1 MAHLDILLI
10 DDDQRWQDEVPKVL
24 QRLGNDVQIEVV
36 STYEAALDKI
46 DGGTYDLAVVDLSL
60 VLLPL
65 DKVILEPSDLEG
77 LELMERW
84 GASKYNCGRGLIVLS
99 GYGNPQLYK
108 KAFKNYGVDD
118 FIDKGGEWFA
128 TLPDAARIA
137 ILKGRLRHA
146 ALRDKQRY
154 LVNVTYSTNSLVSV
168 QLAGPDVESPQQII
182 DPPFEFKIAGS
193 ARKTNKIEE
202 LLESEELL
210 WRNEAAKLGKA
221 LHSLLLREPSINK
234 CLSTAL
240 ARAREKRDVRLQ
252 FSGPAAGLGLPFE
265 LLHDEN
271 DYLCFDHIMTR
282 RLQLTATKP
291 EPFHDFITGL
301 TDKDLH
307 ILMIGANSDGT
318 IPASEVEAKTLA
330 KTINVDLNQIGK
342 KCSVKLL
349 VGSNASYEKVRSEL
363 QSSLYHIIHYSGHCY
378 FDEEHPESSG
388 LELRN
393 GDGVR
398 ILTANQL
405 NMLCK
410 EKPRLRLVYLSCC
423 LGARAPERLNR
434 GDFYGILEALARAG
448 VPILLGYRWS
458 VVDASALRF
467 STAFYD
473 ELWRTF
479 SPGNALV
486 EARKS
491 IAMGRGE
498 GDESIERDDDAWAS
512 PVLVIQSRM

>member
-10 DDDQRWQDEVPKVL
+10 EDEQRWQREVPKVL
-24 QRLGNDVQIEVV
+24 QRLGSDVHVEVV

-46 DGGTYDLAVVDLSL
+46 DGRAYDLAVVDLSL

-65 DKVILEPSDLEG
+65 DQTILEPSDLEG

-99 GYGNPQLYK
+99 AHGNPQLYK
-108 KAFKNYGVDD
+108 DAFKIYDVDD
-118 FIDKGGEWFA
+118 FIDKSDEWYLS
-128 TLPDAARIA
+128 LPDAARAA
-137 ILKGRLRHA
+137 ILQGRLRHA

-154 LVNVTYSTNSLVSV
+154 LVNLTYAKDSLVGV
-168 QLAGPDVESPQQII
+168 QLAGPDVESQLIL
-182 DPPFEFKIAGS
+182 DPPYEFKIAGS
-193 ARKTNKIEE
+193 ARRTNKIED
-202 LLESEELL
+202 LLESEELR
-210 WRNEAAKLGKA
+210 WRDEAAKLGKG
-221 LHSLLLREPSINK
+221 LHSLLLKEPNINK

-240 ARAREKRDVRLQ
+240 ARADQKRDVRLQ

-282 RLQLTATKP
+282 RLQLTAMKT
-291 EPFHDFITGL
+291 EPFHDFISEL

-307 ILMIGANSDGT
+307 ILMIGSNSDGT
-318 IPASEVEAKTLA
+318 IPASEVEARTLA
-330 KTINVDLNQIGK
+330 ETITADLNQIGK

-349 VGSNASYEKVRSEL
+349 VGSDASYENVYSEL
-363 QSSLYHIIHYSGHCY
+363 QSSLYHIIHYSGHCD
-378 FDEEHPESSG
+378 FNKEHPERSG

-393 GDGVR
+393 ANGVR
-398 ILTANQL
+398 TLTASQL
-405 NMLCK
+405 NLLCK

-423 LGARAPERLNR
+423 LGARAPERLHR
-434 GDFYGILEALARAG
+434 GDFYGVLEALSRAD

-458 VVDASALRF
+458 VLDASALRF

-491 IAMGRGE
+491 IALGTGE
-498 GDESIERDDDAWAS
+498 EDWSLERDDDAWAS